1 MTANEIREKY
11 LKFFS
16 SPPRSHVVIPSAP
29 LVPENDPTT
38 LFNSAG
44 MQPLIPYLLGQSHP
58 LGKRLTN
65 SQKSFRS
72 QDIDEVGDNRHMTF
86 FEMLGN
92 WSLGDYFKSEQLPWV
107 YEFVTKELGL
117 DPKRLYVSVFAGNET
132 ISKDEASIAIW
143 KSLGLSDD
151 HIVAYDVEKS
161 WWSRSG
167 TPEQMAVG
175 ELGGPDS
182 EMFYDFGEDLHIHE
196 NSPYKNEKCHPNC
209 DCGRFLEIGN
219 SVFMQYKKL
228 ADGTLEELPQRNVD
242 FGGGLERLNAAVNHT
257 PDAFLTD
264 SFLSIINKIEEVSKK
279 KYGTNPDETKSMR
292 VISDHMRGAVMMITD
307 GVIPSNKQQG
317 YILRK
322 LIRRSMLHARQLGI
336 AKSEALIETLV
347 SPVVSMFESAYPEVK
362 THEQQTTKVIVDE
375 ATRFE
380 KTIEKG
386 LKEIEKMDVIDGNQ
400 AFVLYETYGFPWE
413 LTEEIVISRG
423 QQVDRKQFEAA
434 FKKHQALSRTASAGM
449 FKGGLADTSVE
460 TTRLHTTHHLL
471 LSALQQIVDPTIKQR
486 GSNITVER
494 LRMDFNFARKVTP
507 EELKKVEDLVNSK
520 ISENLKVTRVEMPRE
535 LAEKTGAQMEFG
547 HKYPDKVSV
556 YFVDLK
562 KGISP
567 ETAQTG
573 DYASAEFCGGPHVS
587 FTGEL
592 GHFTIDK
599 EESAS
604 AGIRRIYG
612 HLNHEDSGSTTPS
625 VQEKSNT

>member
-44 MQPLIPYLLGQSHP
+44 MQPLIPYLLGQPHP

-92 WSLGDYFKSEQLPWV
+92 WSLGDYFKSEQLPWIF
-107 YEFVTKELGL
+107 EFVTKELGL

-132 ISKDEASIAIW
+132 VPKDEESIAIW
-143 KSLGLSDD
+143 KKLGLSDD
-151 HIVAYDVEKS
+151 HIIAYDAKKN

-167 TPEQMAVG
+167 TPEQMTAG
-175 ELGGPDS
+175 EPGGPDS
-182 EMFYDFGEDLHIHE
+182 EMFYDFGEELQLHE
-196 NSPYKNEKCHPNC
+196 NSPYKQEKCHPNC

-228 ADGTLEELPQRNVD
+228 AGGDLEELPQRNVD

-264 SFLSIINKIEEVSKK
+264 SFLDLIRIIEVISDK
-279 KYGTNPDETKSMR
+279 KYGSSQEVTKSMR
-292 VISDHMRGAVMMITD
+292 VIADHMRGSVMMIGD

-317 YILRK
+317 YMLRK
-322 LIRRSMLHARQLGI
+322 LIRRSILHMRKLGI
-336 AKSEALIETLV
+336 AGAENRDISLITSVINSYKE
-347 SPVVSMFESAYPEVK
+347 AYPEL
-362 THEQQTTKVIVDE
+362 ETKKEHIQKIFEEE
-375 ATRFE
+375 ATRFG
-380 KTIEKG
+380 KSVDKG
-386 LKEIEKMDVIDGNQ
+386 LKEIEKMETVDGNQ
-400 AFVLYETYGFPWE
+400 AFILYETYGFPWE
-413 LTEEIVISRG
+413 LTEEIAVSRG
-423 QQVDRKQFEAA
+423 QQVDRQQFEAA
-434 FKKHQALSRTASAGM
+434 FKKHQQLSRTASAGM

-460 TTRLHTTHHLL
+460 TTRLHTAHHLL
-471 LSALQQIVDPTIKQR
+471 LAALQQLVDPAIKQR

-494 LRMDFNFARKVTP
+494 LRMDFNFGRKVTP
-507 EELKKVEDLVNSK
+507 EELKKIEDLVNQK
-520 ISENLKVTRVEMPRE
+520 IIENVAVTRVEMPRDK
-535 LAEKTGAQMEFG
+535 AETTGAQMEFG

-556 YFVDLK
+556 YFVGLK
-562 KGISP
+562 DGKLP
-567 ETAQTG
+567 ETAKIG
-573 DYASAEFCGGPHVS
+573 DYISAEFCGGPHVS

-612 HLNHEDSGSTTPS
+612 HLSHEDSGSTTPS

>member
-44 MQPLIPYLLGQSHP
+44 MQPLIPYLLGQPHP

-92 WSLGDYFKSEQLPWV
+92 WSLGDYFKKEQLPWV
-107 YEFVTKELGL
+107 FEFVTKELGL
-117 DPKRLYVSVFAGNET
+117 DPKRLYVSVFAGNKEVA
-132 ISKDEASIAIW
+132 KDDESVAIW
-143 KSLGLSDD
+143 KSLGFSDD

-175 ELGGPDS
+175 EPGGPDS
-182 EMFYDFGEDLHIHE
+182 EMFYDFGKDLHFHE

-228 ADGTLEELPQRNVD
+228 VDGTLEELPQRNVD
-242 FGGGLERLNAAVNHT
+242 FGGGLERLNAAVNNT

-264 SFLSIINKIEEVSKK
+264 SFLSIINKIEDVSMK

-292 VISDHMRGAVMMITD
+292 VIADHMRGAVMMITD
-307 GVIPSNKQQG
+307 GVVPSNKQQG

-322 LIRRSMLHARQLGI
+322 LIRRSMLHTKRLGI
-336 AKSEALIETLV
+336 TKSEACIQSLID
-347 SPVVSMFESAYPEVK
+347 PVVSMYESPYPEVK
-362 THEQQTTKVIVDE
+362 TQQPHTVQVIVDE

-386 LKEIEKMDVIDGNQ
+386 LKEIEKMKTVDGNQ

-413 LTEEIVISRG
+413 LTEEIVVSRG
-423 QQVDRKQFEAA
+423 QQVDRTQFEEA
-434 FKKHQALSRTASAGM
+434 FKKHQELSRTASAGM
-449 FKGGLADTSVE
+449 FKGGLADASVE
-460 TTRLHTTHHLL
+460 TTRLHTAHHLL
-471 LSALQQIVDPTIKQR
+471 LAALQQVVDPTIRQR
-486 GSNITVER
+486 GSNITVSR
-494 LRMDFNFARKVTP
+494 LRMDFNFSRKVTS
-507 EELKKVEDLVNSK
+507 EELLKVEDLVNQK
-520 ISENLKVTRVEMPRE
+520 IKENLEVKRVELPRE
-535 LAEKTGAQMEFG
+535 RAEKTGAQMEFG

-556 YFVDLK
+556 YFVGLK
-562 KGISP
+562 EGMSP
-567 ETAQTG
+567 EEAHLG
-573 DYASAEFCGGPHVS
+573 SYYSAEFCGGPHVS

-604 AGIRRIYG
+604 AGVRRIYG
-612 HLNHEDSGSTTPS
+612 HLNHENSGSITTPI
-625 VQEKSNT
+625 QEKSNS